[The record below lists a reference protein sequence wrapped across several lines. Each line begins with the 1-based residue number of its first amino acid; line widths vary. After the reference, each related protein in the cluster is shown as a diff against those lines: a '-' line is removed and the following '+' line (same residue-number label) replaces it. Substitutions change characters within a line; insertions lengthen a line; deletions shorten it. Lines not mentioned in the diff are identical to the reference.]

1 MKSDDRSFSKQ
12 RCLTRLREIL
22 QKPQTFG
29 RFEVEQI
36 SRRQWD
42 VHKEYGTN
50 EDKSFK
56 LLNPPVMSLEY
67 ETKKDKSKKKEP
79 RVNSGRVN
87 MQELMYEVVA
97 ELPLD
102 SLLERRSITSVLEN
116 PNPDSESSMSSCVS
130 QSKKKRCSV
139 KVEERRPKKGKV
151 VSPLEVQPIQTTPP
165 DWLLNVMRN
174 ENGYNPKLIS
184 TRELFKSDLD
194 KGKARLQVPFNQV
207 KTPDFLT
214 EDETRIIH
222 ENAMKIRDDGVPVNL
237 VDPRM
242 NKHALELRK
251 WKMKGNWNYVFVKGW
266 NDVLDANK
274 SNSFKEKDVFPLWS
288 FRSGTGKLCFA
299 LTPKNSSNGSTSGES
314 GSGGDGAST

>member
-1 MKSDDRSFSKQ
+1 
-12 RCLTRLREIL
+12 
-22 QKPQTFG
+22 
-29 RFEVEQI
+29 
-36 SRRQWD
+36 
-42 VHKEYGTN
+42 
-50 EDKSFK
+50 
-56 LLNPPVMSLEY
+56 
-67 ETKKDKSKKKEP
+67 
-79 RVNSGRVN
+79 
-87 MQELMYEVVA
+87 
-97 ELPLD
+97 
-102 SLLERRSITSVLEN
+102 
-116 PNPDSESSMSSCVS
+116 MSSCVS

-222 ENAMKIRDDGVPVNL
+222 ENAMKIR
-237 VDPRM
+237 M

-251 WKMKGNWNYVFVKGW
+251 WNMRGNWNYVFVKGW

-274 SNSFKEKDVFPLWS
+274 SNSFKENDVFPLWS

-299 LTPKNSSNGSTSGES
+299 LTPKNSSNGSTSGS
-314 GSGGDGAST
+314 GNSLPGGDGAST